1 MIWTFA
7 GTLLVLPPVLGNL
20 PGPDSEAHC
29 AADLM
34 VPDT

>member
-7 GTLLVLPPVLGNL
+7 GTLLVLPPVLNL